1 MRGADE
7 IRFHIGGAEMR
18 LTFALNN
25 MHVYVLY
32 KRINCVVGVGKTA
45 YTCQS
50 RRAIYDSEQYFHAEI
65 HAI

>member
-25 MHVYVLY
+25 MHVCVLY
-32 KRINCVVGVGKTA
+32 IRIYCVVGAGKNRVYVSITP
-45 YTCQS
+45 CNL
-50 RRAIYDSEQYFHAEI
+50 
-65 HAI
+65 